1 MAPSP
6 QQRKIHFDCCFFLLV
21 FPWLRRGAEK
31 GARGIMSFERLF
43 GGAAGA
49 FVRSLRARKKACLLQ
64 FIFDQQL
71 ACVRIY
77 LLARARWDGAHG
89 GARAGDAC

>member
-31 GARGIMSFERLF
+31 GARGIMSFKRLF
-43 GGAAGA
+43 S
-49 FVRSLRARKKACLLQ
+49 FLTSSWRASE
-64 FIFDQQL
+64 FI
-71 ACVRIY
+71 C
-77 LLARARWDGAHG
+77 WPE
-89 GARAGDAC
+89 RAGPVHTAVRALVTRWPKHLVRAESFGGGGIFED